1 MSDARSH
8 PPILYVLS
16 GPSGVGK
23 DAVLA
28 RLRAAMPEIHVAVTC
43 TTRPARP
50 GEENG
55 QSYYFLDQV
64 EYDRL
69 LDAGELLAAA
79 EVHGHWYGVPIVQ
92 VRQAFQRGRDV
103 LLKIDV
109 QGALQ
114 VQHRF
119 PDAVFIFIAPPTMD
133 ALLQRL
139 RARQTEIGAEL
150 ERRIHDTLFEM
161 DQQHHYHYSVINQDD
176 DIDGTMHN
184 VCCVITAERMRTL
197 RPALVL

>member
-1 MSDARSH
+1 
-8 PPILYVLS
+8 
-16 GPSGVGK
+16 
-23 DAVLA
+23 
-28 RLRAAMPEIHVAVTC
+28 MPDIHVAVTC
-43 TTRPARP
+43 TTRPPRP
-50 GEENG
+50 GEEDG

-69 LDAGELLAAA
+69 LDSGELLAAA

-92 VRQAFQRGRDV
+92 VRQAFQQGRDV
-103 LLKIDV
+103 FLKIDV

-133 ALLQRL
+133 ELLRRL
-139 RARQTEIGAEL
+139 RARQTEIGSEL

-161 DQQHHYHYSVINQDD
+161 DQQHHYHYSVIDQDD
-176 DIDGTMHN
+176 DVEGTTHN
-184 VCCVITAERMRTL
+184 VGCIITAERLRTH